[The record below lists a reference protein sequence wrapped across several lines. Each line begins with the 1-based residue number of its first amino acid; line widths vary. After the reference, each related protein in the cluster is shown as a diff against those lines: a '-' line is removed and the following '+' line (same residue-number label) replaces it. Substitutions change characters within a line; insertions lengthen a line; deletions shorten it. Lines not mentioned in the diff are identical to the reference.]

1 MPRRHTQQ
9 QRIAHSQAAIA
20 AGRVPHVAVSYGE

>member
-9 QRIAHSQAAIA
+9 QRIAHSQAEA